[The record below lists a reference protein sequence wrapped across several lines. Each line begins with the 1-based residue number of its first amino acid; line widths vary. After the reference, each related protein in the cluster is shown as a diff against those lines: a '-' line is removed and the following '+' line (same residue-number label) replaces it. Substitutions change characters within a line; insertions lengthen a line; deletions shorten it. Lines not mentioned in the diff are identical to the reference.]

1 MRLTLVGVGAMNSPR
16 FAPAGLLVRH
26 NRCAVLLDGVGSSGI
41 PLDAWLV
48 CDLQSEL
55 RSAISRAAA
64 SIDLTPTVSAFSRYG
79 LTLTPHPV
87 SHTSHPT
94 YGYTIQTRH
103 SLAVWAPEFWTFPS
117 WAFGAGIMFAE
128 AAGWNRPIRFRGGV
142 GGHASALAVCEAA
155 QAHEIGRL
163 VLAHIGRP
171 SIRAIDAGLPLPFG
185 EWGTDGATYTV

>member
-1 MRLTLVGVGAMNSPR
+1 VRLTLVGVGAMNSPR

-142 GGHASALAVCEAA
+142 GGHASALAVCQAA